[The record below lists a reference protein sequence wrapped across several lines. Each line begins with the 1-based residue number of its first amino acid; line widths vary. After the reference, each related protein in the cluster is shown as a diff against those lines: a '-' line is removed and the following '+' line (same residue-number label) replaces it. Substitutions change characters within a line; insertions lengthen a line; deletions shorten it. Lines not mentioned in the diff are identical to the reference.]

1 MVNMVE
7 ILVDAA
13 IMGDK
18 AAAVKHDVGR
28 TTIYRHRKA
37 ILQDKAQKAEFELM
51 VKEANVSGI
60 AEKLESVLN
69 TAIEHMQYALQQVEI
84 DADGLNAITNATRT
98 LAEIHFG
105 VKLIA
110 SRVDAN
116 HQADRSPSTGPR
128 SLVARPTAAA

>member
-1 MVNMVE
+1 MVDL
-7 ILVDAA
+7 LVDAA

-18 AAAVKHDVGR
+18 AAAAKHDVNR
-28 TTIYRHRKA
+28 VTIYRYRKEIMA
-37 ILQDKAQKAEFELM
+37 DKAQSKAFNEAM
-51 VKEANVSGI
+51 REANVSGI